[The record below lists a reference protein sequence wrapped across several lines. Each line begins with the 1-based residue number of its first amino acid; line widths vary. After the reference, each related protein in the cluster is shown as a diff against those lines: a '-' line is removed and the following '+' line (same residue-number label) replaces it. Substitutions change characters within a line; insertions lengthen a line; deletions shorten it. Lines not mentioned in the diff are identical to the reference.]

1 MCIRDR
7 SISVKFDGLIN
18 DIQEKNKR
26 LENANEMIR
35 NSLNKVEQSKSNTKE
50 SCNGNV
56 VLDKE
61 LINNN
66 DDIENNENNNVI
78 ENVVSE
84 SDKESTD
91 EFVECDYEVLMLSL
105 IHI

>member
-1 MCIRDR
+1 MQQN
-7 SISVKFDGLIN
+7 ISVKFDGLIN
-18 DIQEKNKR
+18 DIQEKNKC

-35 NSLNKVEQSKSNTKE
+35 NSLNKVEQSKSITNENYNEMCK
-50 SCNGNV
+50 NV
-56 VLDKE
+56 VPDKE

-66 DDIENNENNNVI
+66 DDVENNENNNVI

-91 EFVECDYEVLMLSL
+91 CLLYTSRCV
-105 IHI
+105 